1 MPLPSRRAGL
11 VVGAV
16 LALLALD
23 WFRIAGPRW
32 TALESARTRLVAR
45 RAELD
50 AARREAAARDDTRR
64 AVRTTARALARAE
77 ARLPD
82 RRELSGLLAA
92 VAAGARDAHV
102 TVLALRPKPE
112 RVGPDHVAV
121 PVELELRGTWAET
134 TAFLRGLESL
144 GRLVQVGALRLE
156 RPRRLGDRVV
166 LDGRATLLTY
176 RLPDPRDRGAAATPP
191 RDADGDR

>member
-1 MPLPSRRAGL
+1 VTRRAALLAG
-11 VVGAV
+11 GV

-23 WFRIAGPRW
+23 WLRIAGPRW
-32 TALESARTRLVAR
+32 TALDGARTRLAAR
-45 RAELD
+45 RVELD
-50 AARREAAARDDTRR
+50 AARREAAARGDTRQ

-82 RRELSGLLAA
+82 RRELSGLLEA
-92 VAAGARDAHV
+92 VAAGARDAHL

-112 RVGPDHVAV
+112 RVEPDHVAV

-134 TAFLRGLESL
+134 TAFLWGLEAL
-144 GRLVQVGALRLE
+144 GRLVQVGSLRLE

-166 LDGRATLLTY
+166 LDGHATLLTY
-176 RLPDPRDRGAAATPP
+176 RLPDPRGRGATPARP
-191 RDADGDR
+191 SDPAGER